1 MIAVLSAV
9 PAANNAITPPLVLTV
24 ALATVALA
32 GIAVYVRRMRRN
44 GRLTGVNAT
53 ASGVSAAGILASA
66 LLVSVA
72 LGSVGAASASTSPP
86 QSDAPSVPIPISDDL
101 SGYQLPT
108 E

>member
-1 MIAVLSAV
+1 MFAVLFAV
-9 PAANNAITPPLVLTV
+9 PAAHTAMTPPMVLTV
-24 ALATVALA
+24 ALATVTLV

-72 LGSVGAASASTSPP
+72 LGSAGAASASTHTPS
-86 QSDAPSVPIPISDDL
+86 SDAPSLQTPIADL